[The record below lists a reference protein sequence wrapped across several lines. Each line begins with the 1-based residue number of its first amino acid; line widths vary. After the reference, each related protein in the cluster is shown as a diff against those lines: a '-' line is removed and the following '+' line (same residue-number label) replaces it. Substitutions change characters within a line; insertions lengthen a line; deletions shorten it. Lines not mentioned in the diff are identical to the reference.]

1 MNRRH
6 HNQQCF
12 SLFMR
17 NHLQNEQNCTH
28 LNGITTNAGEDPI
41 DITTDIRELKNS
53 RGISVINITIKALI
67 FSQLFEVPL
76 KRGVP
81 FLYTLAELTTLKN
94 RTHSF
99 VCFKDEGKTTKS
111 NHLHL
116 IYTDFTLIYTNFT
129 PYL

>member
-1 MNRRH
+1 
-6 HNQQCF
+6 
-12 SLFMR
+12 MR
-17 NHLQNEQNCTH
+17 NHLQNDQNCTH

-41 DITTDIRELKNS
+41 DIVNDIRELKNA

-81 FLYTLAELTTLKN
+81 FIYTLAELTTFLKN

-116 IYTDFTLIYTNFT
+116 IYTVFTLILHRIYTDFTLI
-129 PYL
+129 LH